1 MREGPALAEALLDA
15 LPQTQCRRCGYADC
29 RSYAV
34 AMAQG
39 AADVDRCPPGGAEGV
54 QRLARITGTPSRPL
68 DPACGQEA
76 PRTRAVIDESACIGC
91 ALCLAAC
98 PADAIVGANKRT
110 HTVIA
115 DLCTGCELCL
125 PVCPVDCISLI
136 ETSEGRTGWSA
147 WSAPL
152 AQIARDRYESHRR
165 RMGADDAVSQGNA
178 AEATA
183 ARREAV
189 AAAVTRAHA
198 AAQGAH
204 R

>member
-1 MREGPALAEALLDA
+1 MAQGPALAETLLDA

-29 RSYAV
+29 RGYAQ
-34 AMAQG
+34 ALADG
-39 AADVDRCPPGGAEGV
+39 AADVDRCPPGGAEGA
-54 QRLARITGTPSRPL
+54 QRLARIAGRPSRPL
-68 DPACGQEA
+68 DPQCGHEA
-76 PRTRAVIDESACIGC
+76 PRARALIDESACIGC

-125 PVCPVDCISLI
+125 PVCPVDCISLV
-136 ETSEGRTGWSA
+136 EASEGRTGWSA

-152 AQIARDRYESHRR
+152 AQIARDRYEAHRLR
-165 RMGADDAVSQGNA
+165 LGADDVAPQGSA
-178 AEATA
+178 AEAAA

-189 AAAVTRAHA
+189 AAAVARARA
-198 AAQGAH
+198 AAQGVP